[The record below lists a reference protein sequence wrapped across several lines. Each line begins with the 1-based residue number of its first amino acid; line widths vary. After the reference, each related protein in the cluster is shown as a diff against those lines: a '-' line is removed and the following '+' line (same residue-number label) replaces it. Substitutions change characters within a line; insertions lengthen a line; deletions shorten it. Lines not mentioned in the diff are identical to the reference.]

1 MTILDNDLVMSD
13 AQAETTVA
21 THASTNYID
30 LQGAASSIDKDNF
43 VVVSVNTTATSGGSA
58 TVQVTVETD
67 DNTGFSSAKTIYQSS
82 AVAVADLVQGYEFF
96 KDRLP
101 VVPEL
106 ERYLRVT
113 YTIGTAALTAGAFDA
128 YLCDG
133 TDFNN
138 K

>member
-1 MTILDNDLVMSD
+1 MAITDIDLVMSD

-21 THASTNYID
+21 THDSTNYVD
-30 LQGAASSIDKDNF
+30 LQAAASTLDKDNF
-43 VVVSVNTTATSGGSA
+43 LIVSVNTTATSGGSA

-67 DNTGFSSAKTIYQSS
+67 NDLLFGSPKIIHQTA
-82 AVAVADLVQGYEFF
+82 AVAVADLVQGYEFI
-96 KDRLP
+96 KWRLP
-101 VVPEL
+101 AVPEL
-106 ERYLRVT
+106 ERYLQVT
-113 YTIGTAALTAGAFDA
+113 YTIGTAVLTAGKFDA